1 MKSRGALRGMFAGV
15 LAVALATVPAVSA
28 MADTGSSWWYD
39 FYKVG
44 QVQSEGWT
52 GKGVKVAVLD
62 EQINPD
68 LPVFQGT
75 PLTVS
80 DESICSVPPTS
91 AEVTKM
97 STHGSNATALLI
109 GNGQGPSAV
118 HGISPQADVTFYGFG
133 TSGTCTTKTVDG
145 LRLSGFGQAFRAA
158 VDDGNT
164 IITSSVGWGF
174 LAPGDVTLLARAL
187 ANGVIVVAATV
198 NDPSQTTD
206 YPGASNG
213 VIAVNAMTS
222 EGAIQPSENDPSM
235 PNVVPEATVL
245 AAGEGLA
252 GLGDL
257 QSGSWTASEISGAS
271 YATPLVAGMLAVAKQ
286 KYPKATA
293 NQLIQSLI
301 HNTTPEDHPL
311 ARDETGGFGYG
322 PVSLTHLLA
331 ADPSQYPDKNPLL
344 DKTSGKPTARQIA
357 EASTAATAAP
367 SATPGAAVTSQSEG
381 GVPVPLIV
389 GIVVGIVVIVGA
401 IVMVVV
407 LSGRR
412 RKKTTGGI
420 A

>member
-52 GKGVKVAVLD
+52 GKGVKVAVID
-62 EQINPD
+62 RQINPD

-75 PLTVS
+75 SLTVS
-80 DESICSVPPTS
+80 DAMSCASPVTTTTVTS
-91 AEVTKM
+91 N
-97 STHGSNATALLI
+97 SRHGTNITSQLI

-118 HGISPQADVTFYGFG
+118 KGISPKADVTFYGLG
-133 TSGTCTTKTVDG
+133 DGQKCSTEVVDG
-145 LRLSGFGQAFRAA
+145 RDLSDFGQALHAA
-158 VDDGNT
+158 VADGNSIVT
-164 IITSSVGWGF
+164 TSVAWDS
-174 LAPGDVTLLARAL
+174 LTSGDVTELAKAI
-187 ANGVIVVAATV
+187 AHGVVIVGSTN
-198 NDPSQTTD
+198 NDPSQNTAF
-206 YPGASNG
+206 PAASNG
-213 VIAVNAMTS
+213 VVAVNSVTS
-222 EGAIQPSENDPSM
+222 TGAIQPSENNPSV
-235 PNVVPEATVL
+235 PNIVDEVTVV

-252 GLGDL
+252 GIGDVEA
-257 QSGSWTASEISGAS
+257 GSWTATSTSGAS
-271 YATPLVAGMLAVAKQ
+271 LATPIVAGMLAVAKQ

-331 ADPSQYPDKNPLL
+331 VDPSQYPDKNPLL
-344 DKTSGKPTARQIA
+344 DKASGEPTAKQIA
-357 EASTAATAAP
+357 DAGTAATAAP
-367 SATPGAAVTSQSEG
+367 SATPGAAVQPQSGG
-381 GVPVPLIV
+381 GVSVPLIV
-389 GIVVGIVVIVGA
+389 GIVVGVLVVAGVIVV
-401 IVMVVV
+401 VVV
-407 LSGRR
+407 LGGRR
-412 RKKTTGGI
+412 KKKTTGGI

>member
-1 MKSRGALRGMFAGV
+1 MFAGV

-39 FYKVG
+39 YYRVG

-164 IITSSVGWGF
+164 VITTSVGWGF

-222 EGAIQPSENDPSM
+222 DGAIQPSENVPSM

-257 QSGSWTASEISGAS
+257 QAGSWTASEISGAS

-311 ARDETGGFGYG
+311 ARDETSGYGYG
-322 PVSLTHLLA
+322 PASLTHLLA
-331 ADPSQYPDKNPLL
+331 VDPSQYPDKNPLL
-344 DKTSGKPTARQIA
+344 DKTSGKPTAKQIA
-357 EASTAATAAP
+357 EASTATTAAP
-367 SATPGAAVTSQSEG
+367 SATPGVAVQSKSGG
-381 GVPVPLIV
+381 GVSVPVMV
-389 GIVVGIVVIVGA
+389 GIVVGVLVLAGV

-407 LSGRR
+407 LGGR
-412 RKKTTGGI
+412 RKKKQTTGGI